1 MGFSFTS
8 PNRVLNLLINFKGQT
23 IENNFKNILKGIK
36 CQFALTK
43 LERIRHESGNT

>member
-8 PNRVLNLLINFKGQT
+8 PNRVLINFKGQN
-23 IENNFKNILKGIK
+23 IENNFAEKNILKGIK